1 MPEQLEAIVE
11 ETVFRNEENGYSVI
25 EVRVGRSNI
34 TAVGILP
41 ALAAGEQVIL
51 TGKYIEHPQYGKQWK
66 VEGCEICKPSTLLGI
81 ERYLGSG
88 LIRGVGPATAKLI
101 VQQFGKKTLDI
112 MSDTPERLIEVPG
125 IGPKRAKQLG
135 EAFLEQYAAREA
147 MVFLQSY
154 GVSPSLAVKISKRY
168 GPLAQQKIKENPY
181 RLIDDIEG
189 VGFLTADRIA
199 LTLGIARDSEY
210 RLQSGLKYVLMEAAN
225 GEGHTFLP
233 KETLI
238 RQAANALRVNPG
250 LLTRPLDALVFNR
263 EIVVFDMDGMEAMML
278 STYYFAEKETA
289 HYLGL
294 LLHRK
299 PEKPDG
305 DLDKRIGKFEKD
317 NGIVFS
323 DNQKKAVSE
332 AVRQGMMVI
341 TGGPGTGKT
350 TIINCILSLL
360 KGRVLLA
367 APTGRA
373 AKRMSEAT
381 GQEAKTLHRL
391 LEFSGDE
398 GLFQRNEENPL
409 DCDCVIVDEMSMVDV
424 FLMRSLLRAL
434 RSGTRLI
441 LVGDADQLPSVG
453 AGNVLGDILQSG
465 RVPTVRLTDI
475 FRQAQES
482 LIVLNAHRINHGE
495 APVLNQKNSDFFFER
510 KQTAD
515 QVAETIVN
523 LCQAR
528 LPAFL
533 KTEERLKDIQVL
545 APAKKAGA
553 GVLQLNQMLQAALN
567 PPAPFKKE
575 IVYGDTTFRLGDKVM
590 HIKNNYQLPWT
601 LDNGE
606 EGVGVFNGDVGFV
619 TQVDTQDRI
628 VTVKYDDERTVEY
641 DYQQLEE
648 MELAYCLSV
657 HKSQGSEFPCVVMP
671 VLPGPPR
678 LYTRNL
684 FYTALTRAKKLVVLV
699 GREDAI
705 AAMVQ
710 NKHILQRYTTLKQR
724 LMEE

>member
-11 ETVFRNEENGYSVI
+11 ETVFRNEENGYSVV
-25 EVRVGRSNI
+25 EVRTGRANI

-51 TGKYIEHPQYGKQWK
+51 TGHYVEHPQYGKQWK
-66 VEGCEICKPSTLLGI
+66 VESCEICKPTTLLGI

-101 VQQFGKKTLDI
+101 VQQFGKRTLDI
-112 MSDTPERLIEVPG
+112 MSETPERLTEVPG
-125 IGPKRAKQLG
+125 IGKKRAAQLG
-135 EAFLEQYAAREA
+135 QAFLEQYAAREA

-154 GVSPSLAVKISKRY
+154 GVPPSLAVKISKRY
-168 GPLAQQKIKENPY
+168 GADAQQKIRENPY

-225 GEGHTFLP
+225 GEGHTYLP
-233 KETLI
+233 REMLLSH
-238 RQAANALRVNPG
+238 AAQALRVSPG
-250 LLTRPLDALVFNR
+250 LLTRPLDTLLFAR
-263 EIVVFDMDGMEAMML
+263 EIVAVDVEGMESVML
-278 STYYFAEKETA
+278 SAYYFAEKETA
-289 HYLGL
+289 HYLKL
-294 LLHRK
+294 LLNRK
-299 PEKPDG
+299 KEKKDET
-305 DLDKRIGKFEKD
+305 LEKRIRQFEQEHA
-317 NGIVFS
+317 ISFS
-323 DNQKKAVSE
+323 DNQRKAVRE
-332 AVRQGMMVI
+332 ALQTGLMVI

-360 KGRVLLA
+360 KGKVLLA

-398 GLFQRNEENPL
+398 GNFQRNEENPL
-409 DCDCVIVDEMSMVDV
+409 DGDCVIVDEMSMVDV
-424 FLMRSLLRAL
+424 FLMRSLLRAIP
-434 RSGTRLI
+434 SGTKLI

-453 AGNVLGDILQSG
+453 AGNVLGDILKSQV
-465 RVPTVRLTDI
+465 VPTVRLTDI

-510 KQTAD
+510 KITAD
-515 QVAETIVN
+515 QACETIVS
-523 LCQAR
+523 LCKTR
-528 LPAFL
+528 LPQFL
-533 KTEERLKDIQVL
+533 KTEDGLKDIQVL
-545 APAKKAGA
+545 SPQKKAGA
-553 GVLQLNQMLQAALN
+553 GVIQLNQMLQAALN

-575 IVYGDTTFRLGDKVM
+575 IAYGDTIFRLGDKVM

-601 LDNGE
+601 MDNGE
-606 EGVGVFNGDVGFV
+606 EGVGVFNGDVGYI
-619 TQVDTQDRI
+619 TKVDAQDRI
-628 VTVKYDDERTVEY
+628 VTVRYDDERTVEY

-678 LYTRNL
+678 LCTRNL

-705 AAMVQ
+705 ASMVQ
-710 NKHILQRYTTLKQR
+710 NRQILRRYTTLQQR
-724 LMEE
+724 LTEG

>member
-1 MPEQLEAIVE
+1 MPEKLEAIVE
-11 ETVFRNEENGYSVI
+11 ETVFRNEENGYSVV
-25 EVRVGRSNI
+25 EVRTGRASI

-51 TGKYIEHPQYGKQWK
+51 TGQYVEHPQYGKQWK
-66 VEGCEICKPSTLLGI
+66 VENCEICKPSTLLGI

-101 VQQFGKKTLDI
+101 VQQFGKRTLDI
-112 MSDTPERLIEVPG
+112 MSETPERLIEVPG
-125 IGPKRAKQLG
+125 IGKKRAAQLG
-135 EAFLEQYAAREA
+135 QAFLEQYAAREA

-168 GPLAQQKIKENPY
+168 GADAQQKIRENPY

-199 LTLGIARDSEY
+199 LSLGIARDSEY

-225 GEGHTFLP
+225 GEGHTYLP
-233 KETLI
+233 KEMLI
-238 RQAANALRVNPG
+238 SHAANALRVNPG
-250 LLTRPLDALVFNR
+250 LLTRPLDSLLFAR
-263 EIVVFDMDGMEAMML
+263 EIVAFDIEGMEAMML
-278 STYYFAEKETA
+278 SVYYFAEKETA
-289 HYLGL
+289 HYLKL
-294 LLHRK
+294 LLGRK
-299 PEKPDG
+299 KEKTDET
-305 DLDKRIGKFEKD
+305 LEKRIRQFEKEHA
-317 NGIVFS
+317 IQFS
-323 DNQKKAVSE
+323 DNQRR
-332 AVRQGMMVI
+332 AVREALSTGLMVI

-360 KGRVLLA
+360 KGKVLLA

-391 LEFSGDE
+391 LEFSGDD
-398 GLFQRNEENPL
+398 GHFQRNEENPL

-434 RSGTRLI
+434 RSGTKLI

-453 AGNVLGDILQSG
+453 AGNVLGDILKSEV
-465 RVPTVRLTDI
+465 VPTVRLTDI

-510 KQTAD
+510 KLTAD
-515 QVAETIVN
+515 QVSETVVS
-523 LCQAR
+523 LCKTR

-533 KTEERLKDIQVL
+533 KTADGLKDIQVL
-545 APAKKAGA
+545 APQKKAGA
-553 GVLQLNQMLQAALN
+553 GVIQLNQMLQAALN

-575 IVYGDTTFRLGDKVM
+575 IIYGDTIFRLGDKVM
-590 HIKNNYQLPWT
+590 HVKNNYQLPWT

-606 EGVGVFNGDVGFV
+606 EGVGVFNGDVGYI
-619 TQVDTQDRI
+619 TKVDTQDRI
-628 VTVKYDDERTVEY
+628 VTVRYDDERTVEY

-678 LYTRNL
+678 LCTRNL

-699 GREDAI
+699 GREEAI

-710 NKHILQRYTTLKQR
+710 NRQILRRYTTLQQR
-724 LMEE
+724 LME